1 MPEFGCY
8 DANGLAKIEIN
19 NNKTIQDFNYTMI
32 HEIIHKILTESTNYG
47 YVIFLLKQIIQSD
60 DSSKALIEQLSKVY
74 NILMKNM
81 LKLQEGTAGFL
92 ELTYIKAQSPGD
104 YADRYASYKR
114 DTNYNNN
121 IFKRLDKIFKDDSME
136 TIVPLTIGLAEI
148 ALNIDLNDLNINQK
162 HLEQTMTSNEKTVL
176 LINLNVRFKTSIQ
189 QKKLISKN
197 WLKQAASNMQNH
209 LFKILLLEQRKI

>member
-1 MPEFGCY
+1 
-8 DANGLAKIEIN
+8 
-19 NNKTIQDFNYTMI
+19 
-32 HEIIHKILTESTNYG
+32 
-47 YVIFLLKQIIQSD
+47 
-60 DSSKALIEQLSKVY
+60 
-74 NILMKNM
+74 
-81 LKLQEGTAGFL
+81 
-92 ELTYIKAQSPGD
+92 
-104 YADRYASYKR
+104 
-114 DTNYNNN
+114 
-121 IFKRLDKIFKDDSME
+121 ME